1 MAEEK
6 VSDNSGPASSGDHGP
21 EFKSKPICLI
31 VLGMA
36 GSGKTSF
43 VKKFSSYLYD
53 KQDNPYVINLDPAC
67 RDVPYLVNVDIRNT
81 VNYKEVMKQYKLGPN
96 GGIVTSLNLFS
107 TKFSQLLDILSKNTS
122 NLCILDTPGQ
132 IEVFTWSA
140 SGQIITEALA
150 SIYPTVLIYVVD
162 IVRSTNP
169 VTFMSNMLY
178 ACSIMYK
185 YKLPI
190 IVVLNKIDIV
200 NHKYAIEWMQDFEVF
215 QEALEADSSYISNLT
230 RSMSLA
236 LDEFYSTLKVVGF
249 SSVSGEGTE
258 ELLQLIKLAG
268 EDYEKNYRVE
278 WIRLRDEKAKSE
290 KLEKDRKLKSVLKEE
305 GLGSAVPLVTE
316 VGIGR
321 EVADIYLKHPANESS
336 DDSEGEETPFK
347 PADKDN
353 EDDDPTEKESFMKF
367 LQRHKEKNIEQK
379 NTMSNPT
386 TSGTSDL
393 TSPGPSTS

>member
-1 MAEEK
+1 MAEEN
-6 VSDNSGPASSGDHGP
+6 VADTSVPGESGDQSS
-21 EFKSKPICLI
+21 ELKSKPICLI

-53 KQDNPYVINLDPAC
+53 IQDNPYVINLDPAC

-96 GGIVTSLNLFS
+96 GAIVTSLNLFS
-107 TKFSQLLDILSKNTS
+107 TKFSQLLDILSHNTS

-185 YKLPI
+185 YKLPV

-200 NHKYAIEWMQDFEVF
+200 NHKYAVEWMQDFEVF
-215 QEALEADSSYISNLT
+215 QQALEADSSYISNLT

-249 SSVSGEGTE
+249 SSVTGEGTD
-258 ELLQLIKLAG
+258 ELLTLIKAAG
-268 EDYEKNYRVE
+268 EDYEQNYRVE
-278 WIRLRDEKAKSE
+278 WLRLRDEKEAAAKTE
-290 KLEKDRKLKSVLKEE
+290 AQTKLKSVLKEE
-305 GLGSAVPLVTE
+305 GLGQAVPLVTE
-316 VGIGR
+316 LSTGR
-321 EVADIYLKHPANESS
+321 NLADIYLKHPGNESS
-336 DDSEGEETPFK
+336 EDSDGEEEPFTPLEE
-347 PADKDN
+347 KDDD
-353 EDDDPTEKESFMKF
+353 DDDPMEKEAFMKF
-367 LQRHKEKNIEQK
+367 LQRHQDKNIEQRNVK
-379 NTMSNPT
+379 S
-386 TSGTSDL
+386 
-393 TSPGPSTS
+393 SPGTDQSVPSTSSSQ